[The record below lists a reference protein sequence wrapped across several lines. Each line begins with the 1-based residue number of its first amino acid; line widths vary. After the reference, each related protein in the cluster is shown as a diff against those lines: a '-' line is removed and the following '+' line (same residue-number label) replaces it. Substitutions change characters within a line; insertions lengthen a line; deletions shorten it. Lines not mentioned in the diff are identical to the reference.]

1 MFNILK
7 VLSIFALLDYI
18 IYIYYKKHY
27 NVHINQDCYK
37 YRIIICYMYWF
48 ILSFIVFFNIINYT
62 KYFYVIITI
71 ISFILYFM
79 INIYNKLN
87 YNNYSYRFICV
98 DTIFG
103 IIITNILIFII
114 QTIK

>member
-7 VLSIFALLDYI
+7 VLSIIALLDYI
-18 IYIYYKKHY
+18 IYSYYKKHY
-27 NVHINQDCYK
+27 NIHINQDCYK
-37 YRIIICYMYWF
+37 YRIIICYIYWC
-48 ILSFIVFFNIINYT
+48 ILSFIVFYNIIDFS
-62 KYFYVIITI
+62 KYSYILITLI
-71 ISFILYFM
+71 TFIVYFI

-87 YNNYSYRFICV
+87 YNNYSCKFICV

-114 QTIK
+114 TCIK